1 MMLSVQMMGR
11 ILVWRTD
18 ISFPIIREN
27 LVSLLKFKRIKHVF
41 LKNKV
46 ARRIFL
52 LFIACALFPLITLSY
67 LSYTQVTKELHSQ
80 ADIQLHQASKA
91 SGMAI
96 LERLYPLETNLEMIG
111 SGLQKGKIGFPEY
124 FPDRIRDIFKKRFN
138 GLVLMTGGG
147 QIHPIFGTVQTL
159 PELRKEET
167 EHIYSGKTLLTTLP
181 GTDRFPSIFI
191 VKAVKTAQ
199 PSRALLFG
207 KINPEYLWAERFLSQ
222 TTKLTVLD
230 HSGNILFSSSSD
242 YFPLQEIK
250 NALQKNPSS
259 GLFTWAQEG
268 SKYIAG
274 YWTIFMYPYFNVN
287 WVIVQSESETD
298 IMSPISTFKKI
309 FFLLIILTFLVVLFL
324 SLSQIRRSMVP
335 IEQLRE
341 GTWRIAA
348 KDFKNHVQITTNDEF
363 EELGSSFNKMASSLE
378 NHFQTMTML
387 NRIGIALSAEKNNNH
402 LLELI
407 LIAAKNIT
415 NADSCA
421 LYTLTSDNQLRLLI
435 MRIDSINLLMDSPDD
450 VLIPLYDKEGNPNTG
465 IVAAYSALK
474 DETVNIPDIYTA
486 GGFDFSGNLDFD
498 KKTGYRSQS
507 FLSVPMKN
515 HESGIIGVLQ
525 LGNAKN
531 RLSQEVV
538 PFSGDDQCLLETL
551 ASQAAVALSKNQLI
565 EKIHKLNEELEQKVI
580 ERTAQL
586 DAAKKEM
593 EAFSYSVSHD
603 LRAPL
608 RAINGFSQ
616 IVLEEYADKFDD
628 EGKRFMDLI
637 RSSIQKMEEL
647 INALL
652 ALSRIGRKEIE
663 YSEVD
668 MDKMAKEVFEEIKNI
683 TPERKVQF
691 DISLLPLAHGDKG
704 MIHQVFSN
712 LLSNALKYTRLRED
726 ATIKVGGYTED
737 SENVYYVKDNGAGF
751 DMQCANKL
759 FGVFQRLHS
768 EEEFEGIGIGL
779 TIVQR
784 IIKRHGGKIW
794 AEGKV
799 NEGATFYFT
808 LPFSRPD
815 T

>member
-1 MMLSVQMMGR
+1 
-11 ILVWRTD
+11 
-18 ISFPIIREN
+18 
-27 LVSLLKFKRIKHVF
+27 VSLLKFKRIKHVF
-41 LKNKV
+41 LQNKV

-52 LFIACALFPLITLSY
+52 LFILCALFPLITLAY
-67 LSYTQVTKELHSQ
+67 LSYTQVTKELNLQ

-96 LERLYPLETNLEMIG
+96 LESLYSLESVLETIG
-111 SGLQKGKIGFPEY
+111 SDLQNEKTGFLESS
-124 FPDRIRDIFKKRFN
+124 PDKIRDSVKNRFK
-138 GLVLMTGGG
+138 GLVLMTGNG
-147 QIHPIFGTVQTL
+147 QIHPLFGRIQIL
-159 PELRKEET
+159 PELRKDET

-181 GTDRFPSIFI
+181 GTDRFPSIFM
-191 VKAVKTAQ
+191 VKALGTTHLSQ
-199 PSRALLFG
+199 ALLFG
-207 KINPEYLWAERFLSQ
+207 EVDPEYLWSEGFLSQ
-222 TTKLTVLD
+222 MTKLIVLD
-230 HSGNILFSSSSD
+230 NSGNMLFSSSSD
-242 YFPLQEIK
+242 HFPVQEIK
-250 NALQKNPSS
+250 KALQKNPSS
-259 GLFTWAQEG
+259 GRFTWTQEG
-268 SKYIAG
+268 DKYLAS
-274 YWTIFMYPYFNVN
+274 YWTIFMHPIFNVN
-287 WVIVQSESETD
+287 WVLVQSESETD
-298 IMSPISTFKKI
+298 IMAPISTFKKI
-309 FFLLIILTFLVVLFL
+309 FSLLIILTFLVVLFL
-324 SLSQIRRSMVP
+324 SLSQIRRSLVP

-341 GTWRIAA
+341 GTRRIAA

-387 NRIGIALSAEKNNNH
+387 NRIGIALSAEKNNNQ

-421 LYTLTSDNQLRLLI
+421 LYTLTKDNQLRLLI
-435 MRIDSINLLMDSPDD
+435 MRIDSLNLLMDSSDD

-474 DETVNIPDIYTA
+474 DVTVNIPDIYTA
-486 GGFDFSGNLDFD
+486 DGFDFSGNLDFD
-498 KKTGYRSQS
+498 RKTGYRSQS

-515 HESGIIGVLQ
+515 HESEIIGVLQ

-531 RLSQEVV
+531 SLSQEVV

-565 EKIHKLNEELEQKVI
+565 EKIHKLNEGLEQRVI

-616 IVLEEYADKFDD
+616 IVLEEYSDKFDD
-628 EGKRFMDLI
+628 EGKRFMNLI
-637 RSSIQKMEEL
+637 RSNIQKMEEL

-668 MDKMAKEVFEEIKNI
+668 MDKMAEEVFEEIKNI
-683 TPERKVQF
+683 TPERKVQL
-691 DISLLPLAHGDKG
+691 DISPLPLAHCDKG

-712 LLSNALKYTRLRED
+712 LLSNAIKYTRLRE
-726 ATIKVGGYTED
+726 AAIIKVGGYTED

-751 DMQCANKL
+751 DMHCADKL

-768 EEEFEGIGIGL
+768 EDEFEGIGIGL